1 MKQGRISYW
10 PYLRQNL
17 RWLAV
22 GPLFVAAGGVLEQ
35 LQPRFMANIVNNALQ
50 GAALSD
56 AARMGIIW
64 QNGLWMLLI
73 ALARVAC
80 GILGVYFISVG
91 AFRFGS
97 ALRRAMYH
105 KVQSYAYSNIDK
117 FSTASLVTRLTNDV
131 SNIQNTVTQ
140 TLRMTTFTG
149 AMLITGVVNAVQINS
164 SLAALTL
171 AAVPVIAGVISF
183 VVIKGFPLFR
193 KMQQKIDA
201 LGARVQ
207 ETAGNIRVIKSFVR
221 EKHEQQRFEGASRD
235 LYETSVR
242 ASGLMVIIGPVM
254 QLVMNVI
261 TLLALWFGGN
271 MVQSGEMQVGDLMSY
286 NTYIMHILMSMMM
299 MSMTLIMFSRAKA
312 CSMRIR
318 EVLAEQA
325 DIAEPAEPITAPIT
339 RGEVEFRNVSFRYH
353 ADSPDPVLQNI
364 SFSLKAGEVLAIV
377 GATGSAKS
385 TLVNLIPRLYDV
397 SEGAVLVDGVDVR
410 DYGISTLRGGIGM
423 VPQNNTL
430 FSGTIA
436 DNIRWGNPDATDG
449 QVEQAARDAQA
460 HDFIMSFPQGYQTS
474 LSQGGVNVSGGQK
487 QRLCIARAMIKKP
500 AILILDDSTS
510 AVDTDT
516 EARIRQS
523 FHTNLKGTTVLL
535 IAQRIS
541 SVYAADRILVLDNG
555 RMAGLGTH
563 EQLLQSNEIYQE
575 IVRSQQK
582 GVQQ

>member
-1 MKQGRISYW
+1 MKQKKVSYW
-10 PYLRQNL
+10 PYLRKNL

-35 LQPRFMANIVNNALQ
+35 LQPRFMANIVDNALR
-50 GAALSD
+50 GAGLTD
-56 AARMGIIW
+56 AARMDIIW
-64 QNGLWMLLI
+64 QNGLSMLLI
-73 ALARVAC
+73 ALVRVLC
-80 GILGVYFISVG
+80 GVLGIYFISVG

-97 ALRRAMYH
+97 DLRRAMYQ
-105 KVQSYAYSNIDK
+105 KVQSYAYSNVDK

-171 AAVPVIAGVISF
+171 MAVPVIAGIISF
-183 VVIKGFPLFR
+183 VVVKGFPMFR

-207 ETAGNIRVIKSFVR
+207 ETAVNVRVIKSFVR
-221 EKHEQQRFEGASRD
+221 EDYEQQRFEQASHD
-235 LYETSVR
+235 LYQHSVR
-242 ASGLMVIIGPVM
+242 ASTLMIVIGPAM

-261 TLLALWFGGN
+261 TLLALWFGAD
-271 MVQSGEMQVGDLMSY
+271 MVQTGAMEVGDLMSY

-312 CSMRIR
+312 CSIRIR
-318 EVLAEQA
+318 EVLGEQT
-325 DIAEPAEPITAPIT
+325 DIAEPAAPVTEPVR
-339 RGEVEFRNVSFRYH
+339 RGEVEFRNVTFRYH

-410 DYGISTLRGGIGM
+410 DYSIATLRGGIGM
-423 VPQNNTL
+423 VPQNNVL
-430 FSGTIA
+430 FSGTVA
-436 DNIRWGNPDATDG
+436 DNIRWGCPEATDE

-460 HDFIMSFPQGYQTS
+460 HDFITSFPQGYQTPIN
-474 LSQGGVNVSGGQK
+474 QGGVNVSGGQK

-523 FHTNLKGTTVLL
+523 FRTNLKDTTVIL

-541 SVYAADRILVLDNG
+541 SVYDADRILILDDG
-555 RMAGLGTH
+555 KMAGLGTH
-563 EQLLQSNEIYQE
+563 EQLLQSNEIYRE
-575 IVRSQQK
+575 ILHSQQRE
-582 GVQQ
+582 VQE